1 MAVLLMGKWTSLS
14 QGWILIRRN
23 LLMGGQRNWMTLQL
37 PGCSS
42 FGELE
47 TVGQKFVSESRLPSA
62 QKENWAHERKL
73 FHFPRLCDCLSEGKG
88 KADPPEFSV
97 CSLWKD
103 SPTKEPAILRRT

>member
-1 MAVLLMGKWTSLS
+1 MDFLESGVDSDKEELTY
-14 QGWILIRRN
+14 
-23 LLMGGQRNWMTLQL
+23 GGQRNWMTLQL

-62 QKENWAHERKL
+62 QKENWAHERKP
-73 FHFPRLCDCLSEGKG
+73 FHFPKLRDCLSEGKG
-88 KADPPEFSV
+88 KADPLEFSV